1 MTVNQ
6 MLLLSRVFLG
16 AMILFTIAAVI
27 IYFSFDIRRAWRI
40 LTNKSIPVNHTK
52 YKKADY
58 KIQKNTSDLIQKQM
72 QTNRLQMQTNRLQM
86 QNEEVTQILQKG
98 ENADSSDKG
107 QDVTTVLG
115 DTQDTVLLVSQQ
127 EQDNKNNVLLDI
139 TFIHTELVL

>member
-52 YKKADY
+52 DKKADY
-58 KIQKNTSDLIQKQM
+58 KIQKNTSDLIQK
-72 QTNRLQMQTNRLQM
+72 QMQTNRLQM

-127 EQDNKNNVLLDI
+127 EQDNKNNVLLEI

>member
-52 YKKADY
+52 DKKADY
-58 KIQKNTSDLIQKQM
+58 KIQKNTSDLIQK
-72 QTNRLQMQTNRLQM
+72 QMQTNRLQM

-107 QDVTTVLG
+107 QDVTTLLG

>member
-52 YKKADY
+52 YK
-58 KIQKNTSDLIQKQM
+58 NLIQKQI
-72 QTNRLQMQTNRLQM
+72 QTNRLQM

>member
-58 KIQKNTSDLIQKQM
+58 KIQKNTSDLIQKQI
-72 QTNRLQMQTNRLQM
+72 QTNRLQM

-107 QDVTTVLG
+107 QG
-115 DTQDTVLLVSQQ
+115 
-127 EQDNKNNVLLDI
+127 
-139 TFIHTELVL
+139 FHTSRRIGKDFADFC

>member
-52 YKKADY
+52 DKKADY

-72 QTNRLQMQTNRLQM
+72 QTNRLQMQ
-86 QNEEVTQILQKG
+86 NEEVTQILLKG

>member
-52 YKKADY
+52 DKKADY
-58 KIQKNTSDLIQKQM
+58 KIQKNTSDLIQK
-72 QTNRLQMQTNRLQM
+72 QM